1 MNKPNTSADK
11 KTSLPGVVAKHY
23 SGPLAGVALAVLS
36 AWTIVIGIKGLAGF
50 EVTQKSA
57 LADLLGIVL
66 IVGVARWFGTRRKRH

>member
-1 MNKPNTSADK
+1 MDKRTTSADK
-11 KTSLPGVVAKHY
+11 KTSLSGVFAKHY

-50 EVTQKSA
+50 DVTQKSA

-66 IVGVARWFGTRRKRH
+66 VVGVARWFGGRNKSK

>member
-1 MNKPNTSADK
+1 MENPTPSAGK
-11 KTSLPGVVAKHY
+11 KNSLAGLFAKHY

-50 EVTQKSA
+50 EVTQQGA

-66 IVGVARWFGTRRKRH
+66 VVGAARWFGSRNKRG